1 MNLIRLIRMECD
13 KLTHQRFAH
22 AAMIAGL
29 ICLLLSALNA
39 AGLLF
44 EWSHPDMISE
54 NYYSLPAYK
63 QNIFAQYSEPY
74 SEAYF
79 RRITY
84 EMQRLRE
91 QEMQLSET
99 EKQAPGKYGLTRG
112 MDSILFSDLNSQ
124 CVRFQSLNVR
134 RAQIAKDAESV
145 IKTESDP
152 FLLRYAKLAEQA
164 YQSELHLET
173 YYQDGLSKFT
183 EDQVL
188 FSRNSF
194 SRYIVLL
201 ILCFLTAGVFSS
213 EHENGSYC
221 CVFTAKYG
229 RGALYIAKL
238 SACFLT
244 VFTVL
249 LAAWGITIAVYAV
262 RWCGIHGLSSSV
274 QTVQMMY
281 RDLSLCPF
289 PVSNFGFLLRAFGM
303 QLLYD
308 LLTVQTALLFSVLFR
323 RTLPAM
329 IGSAVCG
336 IGSIELI
343 YALGQADSGGA
354 FVSWAQT
361 WLPAS
366 LNFPEYYL
374 SKMYVIQIGDT
385 PVYRLHLLL
394 TGSMLLL
401 VILIIAAYALYT
413 RAYSRRF
420 YRRRVKQGGA

>member
-13 KLTHQRFAH
+13 KLLHQRFAR

-39 AGLLF
+39 AGLLY
-44 EWSHPDMISE
+44 ERSHPDMISE

-79 RRITY
+79 ARVTY

-124 CVRFQSLNVR
+124 CVRFQKLNAQ

-152 FLLRYAKLAEQA
+152 FLRNYAKLAEQA
-164 YQSELHLET
+164 YQGELHLEA
-173 YYQDGLSKFT
+173 YYQDGLSHFT

-188 FSRNSF
+188 FSRKSF
-194 SRYIVLL
+194 SRHIVLL

-213 EHENGSYC
+213 EHESGSYC

-229 RGALYIAKL
+229 RGTLYFAKL
-238 SACFLT
+238 TACFLT

-249 LAAWGITIAVYAV
+249 L
-262 RWCGIHGLSSSV
+262 HKPLSHK
-274 QTVQMMY
+274 T
-281 RDLSLCPF
+281 
-289 PVSNFGFLLRAFGM
+289 
-303 QLLYD
+303 
-308 LLTVQTALLFSVLFR
+308 
-323 RTLPAM
+323 
-329 IGSAVCG
+329 
-336 IGSIELI
+336 
-343 YALGQADSGGA
+343 
-354 FVSWAQT
+354 
-361 WLPAS
+361 
-366 LNFPEYYL
+366 
-374 SKMYVIQIGDT
+374 
-385 PVYRLHLLL
+385 
-394 TGSMLLL
+394 
-401 VILIIAAYALYT
+401 
-413 RAYSRRF
+413 
-420 YRRRVKQGGA
+420 